1 MKRNS
6 HCLKIFINLAPFYA
20 EGAGGLR
27 HRSWPYPVLK
37 VCLTP
42 FPFQPKAYRINK
54 TMDVIPAVDI
64 KNGKCV
70 RLFQGRMDSETV
82 FSDDP
87 AAMAKRWEDEGAEF
101 IHIVDLDGAIEKSPQ
116 NLGSIRKII
125 NSVDAHIQVGGGIRN
140 ERTIR
145 MFLEIGVKRVVMG
158 TEAIR
163 NPKLVK
169 DACKEFP
176 GQIVVGIDARNGWVA
191 IEGWTK
197 TTQIKAVDLAIQFE
211 DSGVAAINF
220 TDIHRDG
227 MQTGPNIEETRRLAE
242 AVNIP
247 VVASGGISSI
257 EDIQNLMPLET
268 VGVVGV
274 IIGRAL
280 YSGRLKLKEAI
291 EVLKKQK

>member
-1 MKRNS
+1 
-6 HCLKIFINLAPFYA
+6 
-20 EGAGGLR
+20 
-27 HRSWPYPVLK
+27 
-37 VCLTP
+37 
-42 FPFQPKAYRINK
+42 
-54 TMDVIPAVDI
+54 
-64 KNGKCV
+64 
-70 RLFQGRMDSETV
+70 MDSETV